1 MKSIIINCDLFSH
14 NATLTFNEKGDTG
27 YKTFIGGIISII
39 STIFSILNVFYF
51 IQRIFSRKDITIL
64 TSTQINPFVNL
75 TYSHKLPFLI
85 RLTDTNSI
93 PYEDDEKLYYITAS
107 IWYGGSNDS
116 SLLGIAPQNSV
127 SLNISKCDINKHFNN
142 EFKDYFRNISDLNS
156 YYCLEPRNYSQTIY
170 GLYGNIYPFS
180 YYSFTVRYCQ
190 NSTENNNI
198 CYSIDDIKERLDFNF
213 LDIIFIDN
221 IVNSFEKKVNEIY
234 IRKERYELSSLLIKR
249 IWLYLENIKYI
260 TDTGYIIN
268 RAKNEYFHRYNSVK
282 TDYNIKNNANFF
294 CTLTFLNE
302 FKTSTYIKQFKKIQD
317 YIAIIGGL
325 VKFITLF
332 STLLNYYNSNNSYYL
347 KLIQDF
353 IIENK
358 RTGQNIK
365 NSKRFSYHF
374 TAKKYFNKY
383 DFINNQSSNE
393 TLVLKKN
400 RNINNSLKN
409 NSKLQSNYNF
419 VNSSVSTRIL
429 PSIFCKNKKHDIL
442 FIYKEFINDRLN
454 VIHILKKLETIE
466 ITNELKLKSISDPII
481 NKNNIHNSK
490 LKLKI
495 VNFKK

>member
-1 MKSIIINCDLFSH
+1 MIDIINKNVNFIFPNCKITIKINKKYCLMKCIKKFDFLSYKISLRI
-14 NATLTFNEKGDTG
+14 NKKGHTR
-27 YKTFIGGIISII
+27 YKTFIGGLISILTYLI
-39 STIFSILNVFYF
+39 SISFCIYFLLRMLN
-51 IQRIFSRKDITIL
+51 RKDLSIIH
-64 TSTQINPFVNL
+64 STHQNPFINI
-75 TYSHKLPFLI
+75 TFSNKLPFLLRI
-85 RLTDTNSI
+85 SDTNSI
-93 PYEDDEKLYYITAS
+93 PYKDDEKLYYITAS

-116 SLLGIAPQNSV
+116 SLFGIAPQYSV
-127 SLNISKCDINKHFNN
+127 SLNVSKCDIDKHFNN

-180 YYSFTVRYCQ
+180 YYSFTARYCQ
-190 NSTENNNI
+190 NSTENNNS

-221 IVNSFEKKVNEIY
+221 ILNSFEKKVNEIY

-332 STLLNYYNSNNSYYL
+332 STLLNYY
-347 KLIQDF
+347 KL
-353 IIENK
+353 
-358 RTGQNIK
+358 
-365 NSKRFSYHF
+365 
-374 TAKKYFNKY
+374 
-383 DFINNQSSNE
+383 
-393 TLVLKKN
+393 
-400 RNINNSLKN
+400 
-409 NSKLQSNYNF
+409 
-419 VNSSVSTRIL
+419 
-429 PSIFCKNKKHDIL
+429 
-442 FIYKEFINDRLN
+442 
-454 VIHILKKLETIE
+454 
-466 ITNELKLKSISDPII
+466 
-481 NKNNIHNSK
+481 
-490 LKLKI
+490 
-495 VNFKK
+495 